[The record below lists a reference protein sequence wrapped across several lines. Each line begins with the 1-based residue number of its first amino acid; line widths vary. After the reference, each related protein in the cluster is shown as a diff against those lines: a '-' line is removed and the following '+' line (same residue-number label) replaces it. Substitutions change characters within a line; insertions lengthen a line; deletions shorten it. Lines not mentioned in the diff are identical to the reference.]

1 MPKLRVNLTRFH
13 GVFAPNN
20 KHLALVTSAKRG
32 KGNKCQENSEP
43 DDCTTAKRHAALAW
57 EQRLKRVFNI
67 DITTGETCGVAVKV
81 MPKAITAQFGRA
93 FESLTAHRSMY

>member
-1 MPKLRVNLTRFH
+1 MACSHLH
-13 GVFAPNN
+13 S
-20 KHLALVTSAKRG
+20 KHRALVTPAKHG
-32 KGNKCQENSEP
+32 KGNKRQENSKT

-57 EQRLKRVFNI
+57 AQRLKRVFNI